1 MKLSSILGQG
11 RGKLGA
17 AVFSSTNGQ
26 QVVRQYQP
34 NVKNPNTVA
43 QTMQR
48 ARFKLMMQI
57 ASSMAPV
64 IAMPKSGTVS
74 SRNMFVKKNMPRVIG
89 TKDGAQVVYENL
101 EITNGTRALP
111 GIHVK
116 REGGK
121 LKVGLLQAPTGQI
134 SRVAYCAF
142 SKDSENQLSL
152 EFSIIA
158 SSAGEQG
165 TFDVETKNITTDVV
179 FYAYGMI
186 DTNSSATAA
195 FENYHVDSATD
206 LAKLIATR
214 KLSLSDYS
222 LTKTRGTTLKA
233 GVNENVVIPAG
244 SYGLYVNATAGGSVV
259 VNVDGD
265 DEATVTN
272 SQSFGKPFTAGSS
285 VALSATASEGF
296 VFVNWK
302 DQNTGSVITDNY
314 GNEVGTLSFSLDK
327 KMDILAVFESNA
339 GAEDPRG

>member
-48 ARFKLMMQI
+48 ARFKLMTQI

-64 IAMPKSGTVS
+64 IAIPKSGAVT
-74 SRNMFVKKNMPRVIG
+74 SRNMFVKKNMPLVIG
-89 TKDGAQVVYENL
+89 TEDGAQLVYENL
-101 EITNGTRALP
+101 QLTNGTRALP
-111 GIHVK
+111 GIYVE
-116 REGGK
+116 REAGK
-121 LKVGLLQAPTGQI
+121 LKIGLLQAPTGNI

-142 SKDSENQLSL
+142 AKDSEGQLSY
-152 EFSIIA
+152 EWSIIA
-158 SSAGEQG
+158 STPGAQG
-165 TFDVETKNITTDVV
+165 TFDVETNDIVSLDVV

-186 DTNSSATAA
+186 DTNAKATAA

-214 KLSLSDYS
+214 KLSLSDFS

-233 GVNENVVIPAG
+233 DQSQNVVVPPG
-244 SYGLYVNATAGGSVV
+244 SYGIYVNATVGGTVDVLVAGQIKA
-259 VNVDGD
+259 N
-265 DEATVTN
+265 VTN
-272 SQSFGKPFTAGSS
+272 EASYSGAEKAGSEIGFD
-285 VALSATASEGF
+285 ANASEGYSF
-296 VFVNWK
+296 KEFR
-302 DQNTGSVITDNY
+302 DQETGSVISTTSVYDFTLNKKTD
-314 GNEVGTLSFSLDK
+314 V
-327 KMDILAVFESNA
+327 LAVFESTA
-339 GAEDPRG
+339 GGESPLG

>member
-48 ARFKLMMQI
+48 ARFKLMTQI

-64 IAMPKSGTVS
+64 IAIPKSGAVS
-74 SRNMFVKKNMPRVIG
+74 SRNMFVKKNMPLVIG
-89 TKDGAQVVYENL
+89 TEDGAQLVYENL
-101 EITNGTRALP
+101 QLTNGTRALP
-111 GIHVK
+111 GIYVE
-116 REGGK
+116 REAGK
-121 LKVGLLQAPTGQI
+121 LKIGLLQAPTGNI

-142 SKDSENQLSL
+142 AKDSEGQLSY
-152 EFSIIA
+152 EWSIIA
-158 SSAGEQG
+158 STPGAQG
-165 TFDVETKNITTDVV
+165 TFDVETNDIVSLDVV

-186 DTNSSATAA
+186 DTNAKATAA

-214 KLSLSDYS
+214 KLSLSDFA

-233 GVNENVVIPAG
+233 GQNQNVVVPAG
-244 SYGLYVNATAGGSVV
+244 SYGLYVNATVGGTVDIAVGDQLKASVTK
-259 VNVDGD
+259 DASYSG
-265 DEATVTN
+265 AW
-272 SQSFGKPFTAGSS
+272 PAGSDITLD
-285 VALSATASEGF
+285 ANAEEGYIF
-296 VFVNWK
+296 KAFR
-302 DQNTGSVITDNY
+302 DQGTGSVISAVSVYDFVLN
-314 GNEVGTLSFSLDK
+314 K
-327 KMDILAVFESNA
+327 KYDVLAVFEQISA
-339 GAEDPRG
+339 GGGESPLG

>member
-48 ARFKLMMQI
+48 ARFKLMTQI

-64 IAMPKSGTVS
+64 IAIPKSGAVT
-74 SRNMFVKKNMPRVIG
+74 SRNMFVKKNMPLVIG
-89 TKDGAQVVYENL
+89 TEDGAQLVYENL
-101 EITNGTRALP
+101 QLTNGTRALP
-111 GIHVK
+111 GIYVE
-116 REGGK
+116 REAGK
-121 LKVGLLQAPTGQI
+121 LKIGLLQAPTGNI

-142 SKDSENQLSL
+142 AKDSEGQLSY
-152 EFSIIA
+152 EWSIIA
-158 SSAGEQG
+158 STPGAQG
-165 TFDVETKNITTDVV
+165 TFDVETNDIVSLDVV

-186 DTNSSATAA
+186 DTNAKATAA

-214 KLSLSDYS
+214 KLSLSDFA

-233 GVNENVVIPAG
+233 GENQNVVVPPG
-244 SYGLYVNATAGGSVV
+244 SYGLYVNATEGGSVNV
-259 VNVDGD
+259 EVNEVSKG
-265 DEATVTN
+265 TVTKDA
-272 SQSFGKPFTAGSS
+272 SYSDAFAAGSS
-285 VALSATASEGF
+285 VVLDANPFEGYSF
-296 VFVNWK
+296 VGWA
-302 DQNTGSVITDNY
+302 DQNTGAILYPSSESYLQFVLN
-314 GNEVGTLSFSLDK
+314 K
-327 KMDILAVFESNA
+327 KYDLLAKFESNA
-339 GAEDPRG
+339 GGESPLG

>member
-48 ARFKLMMQI
+48 ARFKLMTQI

-64 IAMPKSGTVS
+64 IAIPKSGAVT
-74 SRNMFVKKNMPRVIG
+74 SRNMFVKKNMPLVIG
-89 TKDGAQVVYENL
+89 TEDGAQLVYENL
-101 EITNGTRALP
+101 QLTSGTRALP
-111 GIHVK
+111 GIYVE
-116 REGGK
+116 REAGK
-121 LKVGLLQAPTGQI
+121 LKIGLLQAPTGNI

-142 SKDSENQLSL
+142 AKDSEGQLSY
-152 EFSIIA
+152 EWSIV
-158 SSAGEQG
+158 SSTPGAKG
-165 TFDVETKNITTDVV
+165 TFDVETDDIVSLDVV

-186 DTNSSATAA
+186 DTNASAKAL

-214 KLSLSDYS
+214 KLSLSDFA

-233 GVNENVVIPAG
+233 GESQNVVVPAG
-244 SYGLYVNATAGGSVV
+244 SYGLYVNATAGGSVNV
-259 VNVDGD
+259 EVNDVSRAD
-265 DEATVTN
+265 VT
-272 SQSFGKPFTAGSS
+272 SESSYSGAFEAGS
-285 VALSATASEGF
+285 VVILDANANEGYRF
-296 VFVNWK
+296 DGFY
-302 DQNTGSVITDNY
+302 DQNTGTKFDWSGSMQT
-314 GNEVGTLSFSLDK
+314 FSLNK
-327 KMDILAVFESNA
+327 KYDILVKFVADAGGESPL
-339 GAEDPRG
+339 G

>member
-48 ARFKLMMQI
+48 ARFKLMTQI

-64 IAMPKSGTVS
+64 IAIPKSGAVS
-74 SRNMFVKKNMPRVIG
+74 SRNMFVKKNMPLVIG
-89 TKDGAQVVYENL
+89 TEDGAQLVYENL
-101 EITNGTRALP
+101 QLTSGTRALP
-111 GIHVK
+111 GIYVE

-121 LKVGLLQAPTGQI
+121 LKIGLLQAPTGSI

-142 SKDSENQLSL
+142 AKDSEGQLSY
-152 EFSIIA
+152 EWSIV
-158 SSAGEQG
+158 SSTPGAQG
-165 TFDVETKNITTDVV
+165 TFDVETDDIVSLDVV

-186 DTNSSATAA
+186 DTNAKATAA

-214 KLSLSDYS
+214 KLSLSDFS

-233 GVNENVVIPAG
+233 GENQNVVVPAG
-244 SYGLYVNATAGGSVV
+244 SYGLYVNATVGGSV
-259 VNVDGD
+259 NVMVGGESKEDVDNNTSYG
-265 DEATVTN
+265 A
-272 SQSFGKPFTAGSS
+272 PFTAGSS
-285 VALSATASEGF
+285 VKLLASADIDYRF
-296 VFVNWK
+296 VRFV
-302 DQNTGSVITDNY
+302 DQGNGS
-314 GNEVGTLSFSLDK
+314 TLSTNETYEFVLNK
-327 KMDILAVFESNA
+327 KYDVLAVFESTQ
-339 GAEDPRG
+339 GGESPFE

>member
-48 ARFKLMMQI
+48 ARFKLMTQI

-64 IAMPKSGTVS
+64 IAIPKSGTVT
-74 SRNMFVKKNMPRVIG
+74 SRNMFVKKNMPLVIG
-89 TKDGAQVVYENL
+89 TEDGAQLVYENL
-101 EITNGTRALP
+101 QLTSGTRALP
-111 GIHVK
+111 GIYVE
-116 REGGK
+116 REAGK
-121 LKVGLLQAPTGQI
+121 LKIGLLQAPTGNI

-142 SKDSENQLSL
+142 AKDSEGQLSY
-152 EFSIIA
+152 EWSIIA
-158 SSAGEQG
+158 STAGAQG
-165 TFDVETKNITTDVV
+165 TFDVETKDIVSLDVV

-186 DTNSSATAA
+186 DTNSKATAT

-214 KLSLSDYS
+214 KLSLSDFS

-233 GVNENVVIPAG
+233 GESQNVVVPAG
-244 SYGLYVNATAGGSVV
+244 SYGLYVNATAGGSVAV
-259 VNVDGD
+259 YVGGVSQEDVDINTSYG
-265 DEATVTN
+265 A
-272 SQSFGKPFTAGSS
+272 PFTSGSS
-285 VALSATASEGF
+285 IKLSASADNGYRF
-296 VFVNWK
+296 VRFV
-302 DQNTGSVITDNY
+302 DQGTGA
-314 GNEVGTLSFSLDK
+314 TLSTNGIYEFVLNK
-327 KMDILAVFESNA
+327 KYDVLAVFEADA
-339 GAEDPRG
+339 GGESPLG

>member
-48 ARFKLMMQI
+48 ARFKLMTQI

-89 TKDGAQVVYENL
+89 TQDGAQVVYENL

-116 REGGK
+116 RESGK
-121 LKVGLLQAPTGQI
+121 LKIGLLQAPTGQI

-158 SSAGEQG
+158 NTAGEQG
-165 TFDVETKNITTDVV
+165 TFEVETKDITGDVV

-214 KLSLSDYS
+214 KLSLSDFS

-233 GVNENVVIPAG
+233 GVNENVVVPAG
-244 SYGLYVNATAGGSVV
+244 SYGLYVNATAGGNVSVD
-259 VNVDGD
+259 VNGVNK
-265 DEATVTN
+265 ATVTKDA
-272 SQSFGKPFTAGSS
+272 SYSGAFAAGSS
-285 VALSATASEGF
+285 IAIDATAIEGYSF
-296 VFVNWK
+296 VGWV
-302 DQNTGSVITDNY
+302 DQNTG
-314 GNEVGTLSFSLDK
+314 TLDTSSPSNLEFVLNK
-327 KMDILAVFESNA
+327 KVDLLAKFESTA
-339 GAEDPRG
+339 GGENPLG

>member
-48 ARFKLMMQI
+48 ARFKLMTQI

-64 IAMPKSGTVS
+64 IAIPRSGAVS
-74 SRNMFVKKNMPRVIG
+74 SRNMFVKKNMPLVIG
-89 TKDGAQVVYENL
+89 TENGAQLVYENL
-101 EITNGTRALP
+101 QLTNGTRALP

-121 LKVGLLQAPTGQI
+121 LKIGLLQAPTSTI

-142 SKDSENQLSL
+142 SKDSEGQLSL
-152 EFSIIA
+152 EYSIIA
-158 SSAGEQG
+158 STPGEQG
-165 TFDVETKNITTDVV
+165 TFDVETKDITADVV

-195 FENYHVDSATD
+195 FENYQVDSATD

-233 GVNENVVIPAG
+233 GQNQNVVVPPG
-244 SYGLYVNATAGGSVV
+244 SYGLYINSTAGGSVDV
-259 VNVDGD
+259 TVGGETIGSVDNVSSFNQAY
-265 DEATVTN
+265 AT
-272 SQSFGKPFTAGSS
+272 GSS
-285 VALSATASEGF
+285 VKLQASTEEGYRF
-296 VFVNWK
+296 VRYT
-302 DQNTGSVITDNY
+302 DQNSGT
-314 GNEVGTLSFSLDK
+314 TLSTNAVYEFVLNK
-327 KMDILAVFESNA
+327 KYDVLAVFESTA
-339 GAEDPRG
+339 GGENPLG

>member
-48 ARFKLMMQI
+48 ARFKLMTQI

-64 IAMPKSGTVS
+64 IAIPKSGAVS
-74 SRNMFVKKNMPRVIG
+74 SRNMFVKKNMPLVIG
-89 TKDGAQVVYENL
+89 TEDGAQLVYENL
-101 EITNGTRALP
+101 QLTSGTRALP
-111 GIHVK
+111 GIYVE
-116 REGGK
+116 REAGK
-121 LKVGLLQAPTGQI
+121 LKIGLLQAPTGNI

-142 SKDSENQLSL
+142 AKDSEGQLSY
-152 EFSIIA
+152 EWSIV
-158 SSAGEQG
+158 SSTPGTKG
-165 TFDVETKNITTDVV
+165 TFDVETKDIVSLDVI
-179 FYAYGMI
+179 FYAYGMV
-186 DTNSSATAA
+186 DTNAKATAA

-214 KLSLSDYS
+214 KLSLSDFS

-233 GVNENVVIPAG
+233 GENQNVVVPPG
-244 SYGLYVNATAGGSVV
+244 SYGLYVNATVGGT
-259 VNVDGD
+259 VNVMVGGESKEDVALGSSYG
-265 DEATVTN
+265 E
-272 SQSFGKPFTAGSS
+272 PFTAGSS
-285 VALSATASEGF
+285 VKLQASADAEYRF
-296 VFVNWK
+296 VRFV
-302 DQNTGSVITDNY
+302 DQGSGT
-314 GNEVGTLSFSLDK
+314 TLSTNESYEFVLNK
-327 KMDILAVFESNA
+327 KYDVLAVFESNA

>member
-48 ARFKLMMQI
+48 ARFKLMTQI

-64 IAMPKSGTVS
+64 IAIPKSGAVT
-74 SRNMFVKKNMPRVIG
+74 SRNMFVKKNMPLVIG
-89 TKDGAQVVYENL
+89 TEDGAQLVYENL
-101 EITNGTRALP
+101 QLTSGTRALP
-111 GIHVK
+111 GIYVE
-116 REGGK
+116 REAGK
-121 LKVGLLQAPTGQI
+121 LKIGLLQAPTGNI

-142 SKDSENQLSL
+142 AKDSEGQLSY
-152 EFSIIA
+152 EWSIV
-158 SSAGEQG
+158 SSTPGEQG
-165 TFDVETKNITTDVV
+165 TFDVETNDIVSLDVV

-186 DTNSSATAA
+186 DTNASAKAL

-214 KLSLSDYS
+214 KLSLSDFA

-233 GVNENVVIPAG
+233 GESQNVVVPAG
-244 SYGLYVNATAGGSVV
+244 SYGLYVNATAGGDVTVDVNSV
-259 VNVDGD
+259 NK
-265 DEATVTN
+265 ATVTN
-272 SQSFGKPFTAGSS
+272 GASYSSAFTAGSE
-285 VALSATASEGF
+285 VALDANPIEGYRF
-296 VFVNWK
+296 DGWY
-302 DQNTGSVITDNY
+302 DQNTGSKLAWETSNP
-314 GNEVGTLSFSLDK
+314 TFSLNK
-327 KMDILAVFESNA
+327 KYDILAKFVSNSD
-339 GAEDPRG
+339 GGEPVV

>member
-34 NVKNPNTVA
+34 NVKNPNTKA

-48 ARFKLMMQI
+48 ARFKLMTQI

-89 TKDGAQVVYENL
+89 TQDGAQVVYENL

-116 REGGK
+116 RESGK
-121 LKVGLLQAPTGQI
+121 LKIGLLQAPTGQI

-158 SSAGEQG
+158 STAGEQG
-165 TFDVETKNITTDVV
+165 TFDVETKDITSDLV

-214 KLSLSDYS
+214 KLSLSDFS

-233 GVNENVVIPAG
+233 GVNENVVVPPG
-244 SYGLYVNATAGGSVV
+244 SYGLYVNATAGGNVSVT
-259 VNVDGD
+259 VNDQLK
-265 DEATVTN
+265 ATVTKDA
-272 SQSFGKPFTAGSS
+272 SYSGAFAAGSS
-285 VALSATASEGF
+285 VELDANPFEGYTF
-296 VFVNWK
+296 VGWA
-302 DQNTGSVITDNY
+302 DQNS
-314 GNEVGTLSFSLDK
+314 GTILYPSSESLLDFVLNK
-327 KMDILAVFESNA
+327 KYDLLAKFESTA
-339 GAEDPRG
+339 GGEDPRG

>member
-48 ARFKLMMQI
+48 ARFKLMTQI

-64 IAMPKSGTVS
+64 IAIPKSGAVS
-74 SRNMFVKKNMPRVIG
+74 SRNMFVKKNMPLVIG
-89 TKDGAQVVYENL
+89 TEDGAQLVYENL
-101 EITNGTRALP
+101 QLTSGTRALP
-111 GIHVK
+111 GIYVE
-116 REGGK
+116 REAGK
-121 LKVGLLQAPTGQI
+121 LKIGLLQAPTGNI

-142 SKDSENQLSL
+142 AKDSEGQLSY
-152 EFSIIA
+152 EWSIIA
-158 SSAGEQG
+158 STPGAQG
-165 TFDVETKNITTDVV
+165 TFDVETDDIVSLDVV

-186 DTNSSATAA
+186 DTNAKATAA

-214 KLSLSDYS
+214 KLSLSDFA

-233 GVNENVVIPAG
+233 GQNQNVVVPPG
-244 SYGLYVNATAGGSVV
+244 SYGLYVNATAGGSV
-259 VNVDGD
+259 NVRVGGENKED
-265 DEATVTN
+265 VTEGASYN
-272 SQSFGKPFTAGSS
+272 APFTAGSS
-285 VALSATASEGF
+285 VKLEASADAEYRF
-296 VFVNWK
+296 VHFV
-302 DQNTGSVITDNY
+302 DQGTGA
-314 GNEVGTLSFSLDK
+314 TLSTNQVYEFVLNK
-327 KMDILAVFESNA
+327 KYDVLAIFESNA

>member
-1 MKLSSILGQG
+1 MLLSSILGHG

-48 ARFKLMMQI
+48 ARFKLMTQI

-64 IAMPKSGTVS
+64 IAMPKSGAVS
-74 SRNMFVKKNMPRVIG
+74 SRNMFVKKNMPLVIG
-89 TKDGAQVVYENL
+89 TADGAQVVYENL
-101 EITNGTRALP
+101 QLTSGTRALP

-121 LKVGLLQAPTGQI
+121 LKIGLLQAPTGQI

-142 SKDSENQLSL
+142 SKDSEGQLSL
-152 EFSIIA
+152 EYSIIA
-158 SSAGEQG
+158 STPGEQG
-165 TFDVETKNITTDVV
+165 TFDVETKDISNDVV

-233 GVNENVVIPAG
+233 GENQNVVVPPG
-244 SYGLYVNATAGGSVV
+244 SYGLYVNATAGGN
-259 VNVDGD
+259 VNVEVNNESKG
-265 DEATVTN
+265 TVMKDA
-272 SQSFGKPFTAGSS
+272 SYSGAFAAGSS
-285 VALSATASEGF
+285 VVLDANPIEGYRFVGWVDQNNGTVLFPASESYLQI
-296 VFVNWK
+296 VLN
-302 DQNTGSVITDNY
+302 
-314 GNEVGTLSFSLDK
+314 K
-327 KMDILAVFESNA
+327 KYDLLAKFESTA
-339 GAEDPRG
+339 GGEDPLG

>member
-48 ARFKLMMQI
+48 ARFKLMTQI

-64 IAMPKSGTVS
+64 IAIPKSGAVS

-89 TKDGAQVVYENL
+89 TQDGAQVVYENL

-116 REGGK
+116 RESGK
-121 LKVGLLQAPTGQI
+121 LKIGLLQAPTGQI

-158 SSAGEQG
+158 STAGEQG
-165 TFDVETKNITTDVV
+165 TFDVETKDITTDVV

-214 KLSLSDYS
+214 KLSLSDFS

-233 GVNENVVIPAG
+233 GVNENVVVPPG
-244 SYGLYVNATAGGSVV
+244 SYGLYVNATEGGSVAV
-259 VNVDGD
+259 EVNNQDKG
-265 DEATVTN
+265 TVTN
-272 SQSFGKPFTAGSS
+272 NASYSGAFAAGASIVLDANPIEGYSFAGW
-285 VALSATASEGF
+285 F
-296 VFVNWK
+296 
-302 DQNTGSVITDNY
+302 DQNTGTILYPSSESYLQFVLN
-314 GNEVGTLSFSLDK
+314 K
-327 KMDILAVFESNA
+327 KYDLLAKFESTA
-339 GAEDPRG
+339 GGESPLG

>member
-48 ARFKLMMQI
+48 ARFKLMTQI

-64 IAMPKSGTVS
+64 IAIPKSGAVS
-74 SRNMFVKKNMPRVIG
+74 SRNMFVKKNMPLVIG
-89 TKDGAQVVYENL
+89 TEDGAQLVYENL
-101 EITNGTRALP
+101 QLTSGTRALP
-111 GIHVK
+111 GIYVE
-116 REGGK
+116 REAGK
-121 LKVGLLQAPTGQI
+121 LKIGLLQAPTGNI

-142 SKDSENQLSL
+142 AKDSEGQLSY
-152 EFSIIA
+152 EWSIIA
-158 SSAGEQG
+158 STPGAQG
-165 TFDVETKNITTDVV
+165 TFDVETDDIVSLDVV

-186 DTNSSATAA
+186 DTNAKATAA

-214 KLSLSDYS
+214 KLSLSDFA

-233 GVNENVVIPAG
+233 GENQNVVVPPG
-244 SYGLYVNATAGGSVV
+244 SYGLYVNATVGGTIDVTV
-259 VNVDGD
+259 GENPVG
-265 DEATVTN
+265 TVTN
-272 SQSFGKPFTAGSS
+272 VSSFNKAYAAGSS
-285 VALSATASEGF
+285 VKLEALDDDNYRF
-296 VFVNWK
+296 VRYA
-302 DQNTGSVITDNY
+302 DQNSGT
-314 GNEVGTLSFSLDK
+314 TLSTNPVYEFVMNK
-327 KMDILAVFESNA
+327 KYDVLAVFESTA
-339 GAEDPRG
+339 GGENPLG

>member
-48 ARFKLMMQI
+48 ARFKLMTQI

-64 IAMPKSGTVS
+64 IAIPKSGTVT
-74 SRNMFVKKNMPRVIG
+74 SRNMFVKKNMPLVIG
-89 TKDGAQVVYENL
+89 TEDGAQLVYENL
-101 EITNGTRALP
+101 QLTSGTRALP
-111 GIHVK
+111 GIYVE
-116 REGGK
+116 REAGK
-121 LKVGLLQAPTGQI
+121 LKIGLLQAPTGNI

-142 SKDSENQLSL
+142 TKDSEGQLSY
-152 EFSIIA
+152 EWSIV
-158 SSAGEQG
+158 SSTPGAQG
-165 TFDVETKNITTDVV
+165 TFDVETNDIVSLDVV

-186 DTNSSATAA
+186 DTNAKASAA

-214 KLSLSDYS
+214 KLSLSDFS

-233 GVNENVVIPAG
+233 GQSQNVVVPAG
-244 SYGLYVNATAGGSVV
+244 SYGLYVNATAGGSVA
-259 VNVDGD
+259 VNVNGD
-265 DEATVTN
+265 DESDVTN
-272 SQSFGKPFTAGSS
+272 TNSFGKPFTAGSS
-285 VALSATASEGF
+285 ITLTAQASEGF

-302 DQNTGSVITDNY
+302 DQNTGSTISDTN
-314 GNEVGTLSFSLDK
+314 GNERNVLTFSLNK
-327 KMDILAVFESNA
+327 KADILAVFESNA
-339 GAEDPRG
+339 GAEPIA

>member
-48 ARFKLMMQI
+48 ARFKLMTQI

-64 IAMPKSGTVS
+64 IAIPKSGAVS
-74 SRNMFVKKNMPRVIG
+74 SRNMFVKKNMPLVIG
-89 TKDGAQVVYENL
+89 TEDGAQLVYENL
-101 EITNGTRALP
+101 QLTSGTRALP
-111 GIHVK
+111 GIYVE
-116 REGGK
+116 REAGK
-121 LKVGLLQAPTGQI
+121 LKIGLLQAPTGNI

-142 SKDSENQLSL
+142 AKDSEGQLSY
-152 EFSIIA
+152 EWSIV
-158 SSAGEQG
+158 SSTPGERG
-165 TFDVETKNITTDVV
+165 TFDVETNDIVSLDVV

-186 DTNSSATAA
+186 DTNSKATAA

-214 KLSLSDYS
+214 KISLSDFS

-233 GVNENVVIPAG
+233 GESQNVVVPSG
-244 SYGLYVNATAGGSVV
+244 SYGLYVNASVGGT
-259 VNVDGD
+259 VNVMVSGVSKEDVDNNTSYG
-265 DEATVTN
+265 A
-272 SQSFGKPFTAGSS
+272 PFTAGSS
-285 VALSATASEGF
+285 VKLSASADADYRF
-296 VFVNWK
+296 VRFV
-302 DQNTGSVITDNY
+302 DQGTGS
-314 GNEVGTLSFSLDK
+314 TLSTNERYEFVLNK
-327 KMDILAVFESNA
+327 KADILAVFESISA
-339 GAEDPRG
+339 GGGEPIV